1 MMILLQGVLAPEDVA
16 QIVSDLDIAPWVDG
30 KTTAG
35 PTARDVKHNRQAVG
49 GDERVQALEKF
60 VLEALYRHPLFVTAA
75 RPKRLSRLL
84 FSSYEG
90 GETYGFHTDDALM
103 GSTLLRSDLAFT
115 LFLSDPDTYEGGA
128 LTVATPLGDQ
138 AIKLAAGDMV
148 LYAAGS
154 VHAVSPVTSGRRVAC
169 VGWIQSV
176 VRDPG
181 QRELLFDLAN
191 ARAMFARGE
200 VNRDSLLLMDR
211 AQSNLLRMWAE
222 T

>member
-1 MMILLQGVLAPEDVA
+1 MMLLLQGVLAPEDVA
-16 QIVSDLDIAPWVDG
+16 RILRDLDAAPWVDG

-35 PTARDVKHNRQAVG
+35 PTARDVKKNRQAVG
-49 GDERVQALEKF
+49 SDEGVQALEKF
-60 VLEALYRHPLFVTAA
+60 VLDALHRHPLFVTAA
-75 RPKRLSRLL
+75 RPKRISRLL

-103 GSTLLRSDLAFT
+103 GATLLRSDLAFT
-115 LFLSDPDTYEGGA
+115 LFLSDPATYEGGA

-154 VHAVSPVTSGRRVAC
+154 IHAVSPVTSGRRMAC

-176 VRDPG
+176 VRDPA

-211 AQSNLLRMWAE
+211 AQSNLLRMWAD